1 MTEENQY
8 QDYRNA
14 MSVAKIQLMS
24 KPNIAFFAN
33 LLLNISVLPNPEIET
48 ARTNGLVIQFNP
60 DFFLGLSKED
70 RLFVL
75 MHEVMHIALMH
86 PLS

>member
-8 QDYRNA
+8 QEYRNA

-33 LLLNISVLPNPEIET
+33 LLLNISVLPNPEI
-48 ARTNGLVIQFNP
+48 NP
-60 DFFLGLSKED
+60 LRGN
-70 RLFVL
+70 
-75 MHEVMHIALMH
+75 
-86 PLS
+86 